1 MRGTHLRHICCRE
14 PSHDSSLHQGDGLPP
29 VPARCSRVPLM
40 KRKGGALLRWKAHE
54 LNRGAFLA
62 FVRVALATR
71 LNAGKHL
78 PPCQS
83 GVAALPA
90 PLPPGGP
97 RTSRSRDAIKV
108 REEVARRQVLHL
120 RVLAASIV
128 LALPMLLKR
137 ELLVVH
143 GRLGR
148 TGLRRHSECFAE
160 CLPCSCQISP

>member
-1 MRGTHLRHICCRE
+1 MRGTHLHHICCRE
-14 PSHDSSLHQGDGLPP
+14 PSHDSSLRQGDGLLP
-29 VPARCSRVPLM
+29 VPTRCSRVPLM
-40 KRKGGALLRWKAHE
+40 KHKGGALFRWKAHK

-71 LNAGKHL
+71 LNGGKHL

-90 PLPPGGP
+90 PLPRRPSDLEEPWRNKGEGGGSTQAGP
-97 RTSRSRDAIKV
+97 P
-108 REEVARRQVLHL
+108 

-128 LALPMLLKR
+128 LALPMLLTR
-137 ELLVVH
+137 ELLVVQ

-148 TGLRRHSECFAE
+148 TGLRCHSECFAE